1 MPALAYRYLCNQKIK
16 VYRSLPGCIERP
28 FRPFHFS
35 TYCWHMDRRRLH
47 CGDGPGCLHPRCQ
60 RPLVSGGYMDCYV
73 CTYLLLGKI
82 LEGRKT
88 YSILDVI
95 GSLYDKKTTKLAGI
109 LQLIFCLIL
118 LPLPITA
125 CLCQ

>member
-1 MPALAYRYLCNQKIK
+1 VGMAQGAYIHGVSVLWFQVGI
-16 VYRSLPGCIERP
+16 CIWIAM
-28 FRPFHFS
+28 
-35 TYCWHMDRRRLH
+35 CA
-47 CGDGPGCLHPRCQ
+47 
-60 RPLVSGGYMDCYV
+60 
-73 CTYLLLGKI
+73 TYLLLGKI

-125 CLCQ
+125 SSTGCSRQVVWYM